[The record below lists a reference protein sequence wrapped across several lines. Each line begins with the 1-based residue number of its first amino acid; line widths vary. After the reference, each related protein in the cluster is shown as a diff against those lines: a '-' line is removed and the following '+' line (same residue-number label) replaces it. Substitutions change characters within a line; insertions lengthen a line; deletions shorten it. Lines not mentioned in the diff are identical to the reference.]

1 MDTFVRDL
9 HRAVA
14 RARRWPR
21 LERLGGGHAGGTANL
36 KLTFHLDHSAVVGFE
51 SSRRERPGE
60 VSGLAIA
67 RYCPAPGRIQ
77 RRSLGSVSGHENE
90 PREGAAFR
98 TKILDLRKGRMEGG
112 VWGYF
117 VGRAGSRRGLADAVP
132 FVSRPE
138 DYLDNSPKAE
148 VTGK

>member
-98 TKILDLRKGRMEGG
+98 TKIGFHESENGRWSLALFCWSGRKPTGT
-112 VWGYF
+112 
-117 VGRAGSRRGLADAVP
+117 SRCSAVC
-132 FVSRPE
+132 
-138 DYLDNSPKAE
+138 
-148 VTGK
+148 